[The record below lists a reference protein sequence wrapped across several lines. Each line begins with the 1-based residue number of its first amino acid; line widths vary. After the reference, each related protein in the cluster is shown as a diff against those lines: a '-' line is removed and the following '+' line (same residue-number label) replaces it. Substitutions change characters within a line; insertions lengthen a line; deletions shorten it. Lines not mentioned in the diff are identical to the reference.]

1 MALSIFILLWDRV
14 EDPCLTGET
23 FSYAIKNEAFLK
35 KINTETQSKWAGSWF
50 TQCGQVI
57 EPTFQVIWINIYK
70 LPRLSSKESPCDT
83 GDMQQTWVPPLVG
96 KIPLEKEVAAYYSR
110 ILAWRILWAEGP
122 VNYSPWGCKQSD
134 TTETNTFTFHFQQ
147 RWVIICKLN
156 GLWKAKKIILG
167 MKNSF

>member
-1 MALSIFILLWDRV
+1 MWDRV

-96 KIPLEKEVAAYYSR
+96 KIPLEKEVAAYSS
-110 ILAWRILWAEGP
+110 ILAGEI
-122 VNYSPWGCKQSD
+122 PWTEEPGGLQFMGSQRVGHNLVTKQ
-134 TTETNTFTFHFQQ
+134 QQ
-147 RWVIICKLN
+147 LTMTWLGLTGICPPQPGVHCSTPPAHPSL
-156 GLWKAKKIILG
+156 
-167 MKNSF
+167 